1 MTAQSAH
8 PAHLEPLVHPACED
22 LELLSV
28 LRALADPTRLEIV
41 RILASDPVGR
51 RACGSFGLD
60 ATKQNLSHH
69 FRVLREAGV
78 TRAQDEGRNRLT
90 SLRRDD
96 LDARFPGLLAAV
108 LGAASETAN
117 ANR

>member
-1 MTAQSAH
+1 MTAE
-8 PAHLEPLVHPACED
+8 PAQLEPLVHPARDD
-22 LELLSV
+22 LDLLLV

-41 RILASDPVGR
+41 RILANDPAGR

-108 LGAASETAN
+108 LGAAGATAN
-117 ANR
+117 ATR